1 MSLPSFHLVIAKYK
15 ENISWISAFNEKN
28 LFIYDKSPNPIEGS
42 LPRMNIGR
50 EVESFFYHI
59 IKHYNN
65 LPDYLVF
72 VQGNPFDHF
81 HDVTKETFESELTK
95 LLSSKPEISAPLF
108 TNIHVEPVNTYP
120 GLLVSDYYEY
130 TFNRKSPEKL
140 GFAAGCQYIIPKADI
155 LKKSLQFYKA
165 FHYLILRTNIL
176 TSEDA
181 HNTIRVF
188 DPNSICGWTVERLL
202 YGILLA
208 SDYNR
213 GFDKKRY
220 LVTGGAGFI
229 GSNLVDLLKE
239 DANVVVL
246 DNLTTGNLQYVPQ
259 HKNVFF
265 VKEDILHNNLY
276 QCVGFVDGIF
286 HMAAMS
292 KVLPSLEDP
301 TMIEFCQRQNVDGT
315 INILK
320 YAQGQSPPVKVVYS
334 ASSTY
339 YGNNPTPQK
348 EDQLPDCQTPYALT
362 KYMGELY
369 CNLYSTLYNVPTV
382 RLRYFMVYG
391 PREPSTGAYA
401 VVSGIFLQRKKQNL
415 PLIIHGD
422 GTQSRDFVHVH
433 DICKANIL
441 AMNNTSLVDETIN
454 VGTGTTLSI
463 KALADLISDNQ
474 IFTEKRK
481 VDLKA
486 TLCETTKLQDKLGW
500 VPTNRIQDYIQEKLQ
515 TLQ

>member
-1 MSLPSFHLVIAKYK
+1 MQLPSFHIIVAKYK
-15 ENISWISAFNEKN
+15 EDVSWTSAFDSSKV
-28 LFIYDKSPNPIEGS
+28 FIYDKSPNPIEGS
-42 LPRMNIGR
+42 IPRANIGR

-59 IKHYNN
+59 IKYYDN
-65 LPDYLVF
+65 LPDYLVLL
-72 VQGNPFDHF
+72 QGNPFDHF
-81 HDVTKETFESELTK
+81 TEVTKESFPSELTS
-95 LLSSKPEISAPLF
+95 LLSSKPEIVQPLF
-108 TNIHVEPVNTYP
+108 TGIHVEEPLTYI
-120 GLLVSDYYEY
+120 GLLIPDYYSY
-130 TFNRKSPEKL
+130 IFNGASPKKL

-165 FHYLILRTNIL
+165 LHHLTLRTKIL
-176 TSEDA
+176 VSEDA
-181 HNTIRVF
+181 HHTIRTF
-188 DPNSICGWTVERLL
+188 DPYSICGWTLERLL
-202 YGILLA
+202 YAIFLT
-208 SDYNR
+208 SNYNR
-213 GFDKKRY
+213 EFDKKRY

-229 GSNLVDLLKE
+229 GSNLIDSLK
-239 DANVVVL
+239 DDVNVVVL
-246 DNLTTGNLQYVPQ
+246 DNLTTGNIQYVPN

-265 VKEDILHNNLY
+265 VQGDILQGNLT
-276 QCVGFVDGIF
+276 QTVGYVDGIF

-301 TMIEFCQRQNVDGT
+301 TMVEFCQRQNVDGT
-315 INILK
+315 IAILK
-320 YAQGQSPPVKVVYS
+320 YAQEHSPPVKVVYS

-369 CNLYSTLYNVPTV
+369 CNLYSTLYGVPTV

-415 PLIIHGD
+415 PLLIHGD
-422 GTQSRDFVHVH
+422 GKQSRDFVHVK
-433 DICKANIL
+433 DIAKANIL
-441 AMNNTSLVDETIN
+441 AMNSSLTDETIN

-463 KALADLISDNQ
+463 KELADLISDDQ

-486 TLCETTKLQDKLGW
+486 TLCDTTKLQFLLGW
-500 VPTNRIQDYIQEKLQ
+500 VPTNRIQDYIKDQLESLQ
-515 TLQ
+515 